1 MEVLPETKLFRMRC
15 SIIWCKDYVYVLKYG
30 RFFTIYVY
38 AQLKYC
44 VFEGFFYCYSATY
57 GPIAMKLCMAVKGY
71 LTHVFTNFRKVSS
84 FCLGFIGLWVYVATP
99 TSCKWA
105 N

>member
-1 MEVLPETKLFRMRC
+1 MLENMNVFLQVAFMYN
-15 SIIWCKDYVYVLKYG
+15 W
-30 RFFTIYVY
+30 
-38 AQLKYC
+38 KYC

-57 GPIAMKLCMAVKGY
+57 GPIAMKLCMAVKGH

-99 TSCKWA
+99 TSCK
-105 N
+105 

>member
-1 MEVLPETKLFRMRC
+1 MRRYNT
-15 SIIWCKDYVYVLKYG
+15 WYEDLVFYVNYEH
-30 RFFTIYVY
+30 
-38 AQLKYC
+38 AQQFEAIFYTNN
-44 VFEGFFYCYSATY
+44 VFESYFYCYRATY
-57 GPIAMKLCMAVKGY
+57 GPIAMKLCMAVKGQ

-84 FCLGFIGLWVYVATP
+84 FCLGFIGLWVYVAMP